1 MRATWPGTLYVVALP
16 IGNPDDITLR
26 AMRTLRE
33 VDVILSEDTR
43 RTRALLTHLGLDGR
57 VREASDGDDSGPA
70 SEAALAALSD
80 GSSGNAEDRGRP
92 LVLRRFDAHVEGSR
106 LEPVL
111 SALRAGGTC
120 ALVSDA
126 GTPGISDPGHR
137 LVSAAH
143 EAGLRVVPVP
153 GASSVT
159 AAVSVSGLGAQGFT
173 FHGFAPKAESAR
185 REAFAS
191 LAPGTHVFF
200 TPSRDLPDLLTDAA
214 TVPTLGAAFVARE
227 ITKLHETFY
236 RGSPEALAA
245 ALATDPEATLGE
257 AVVVF
262 EASAAVS
269 DDDAVKA
276 ALRPL
281 LAAGTSA
288 RDAARL
294 VAERL
299 GLPRRHVYQ
308 LALAEPRQPMEPQED
323 RP

>member
-16 IGNPDDITLR
+16 IGDPDDITLR

-57 VREASDGDDSGPA
+57 VREVADGPDGAASPA
-70 SEAALAALSD
+70 GAEGFPDTSSVDPEA
-80 GSSGNAEDRGRP
+80 RGRP

-111 SALRAGGTC
+111 AALRAGGTC

-126 GTPGISDPGHR
+126 GTPGVSDPGHR
-137 LVSAAH
+137 LVRAAH

-153 GASSVT
+153 GASSLT

-173 FHGFAPKAESAR
+173 FHGFAPKADSAR
-185 REAFAS
+185 REALAS
-191 LAPGTHVFF
+191 LPPGTHAFF
-200 TPSRDLPDLLTDAA
+200 TPARDLPALLADAA
-214 TVPTLGAAFVARE
+214 AVPTLGEAFVARE

-236 RGSPEALAA
+236 RGTPAALAPALAA
-245 ALATDPEATLGE
+245 DPEATLGE

-262 EASAAVS
+262 EAAPAVTDDAAVL
-269 DDDAVKA
+269 A

-281 LAAGTSA
+281 LAEGSSP

-308 LALAEPRQPMEPQED
+308 LALAEPR
-323 RP
+323 RPGRASEVPT

>member
-1 MRATWPGTLYVVALP
+1 MPATWPGTLYVVALP

-43 RTRALLTHLGLDGR
+43 RTRALLTHLGLDAR
-57 VREASDGDDSGPA
+57 AHEAVDGDEGDANGAPPEIPDA
-70 SEAALAALSD
+70 SSTNPEARARALT
-80 GSSGNAEDRGRP
+80 
-92 LVLRRFDAHVEGSR
+92 LRRFDAHVEGSR
-106 LEPVL
+106 LEPVIA
-111 SALRAGGTC
+111 ALRAGGTC

-126 GTPGISDPGHR
+126 GTPGVSDPGHR
-137 LVSAAH
+137 LVRAAR

-200 TPSRDLPDLLTDAA
+200 TPARDLPALLADAA
-214 TVPTLGAAFVARE
+214 AVPTLAEAFVARE

-236 RGSPEALAA
+236 RGEPAALAA
-245 ALATDPEATLGE
+245 DLAADPEATLGE
-257 AVVVF
+257 AVVVL
-262 EASAAVS
+262 EATAGRC
-269 DDDAVKA
+269 DDEAVKA

-281 LAAGTSA
+281 LAARTSP

-308 LALAEPRQPMEPQED
+308 LALAEPRQSPE
-323 RP
+323 RPEARP